1 MSKQPNPAYEPPLT
15 DPREDGVKH
24 WDQLRNEL
32 MITRD
37 MLRAM
42 TAENEA
48 KSRRIDD
55 MNADLK
61 REKDISLR
69 ARNEVI
75 ALRTSLQNVGR
86 MLMAILKEGNLAGRS
101 DDPYQPP
108 VVPVQRDVD
117 LKEMEDLI
125 HGMQGLPAGSRPV
138 APPTVLSGK
147 VPDFLVNADDN
158 GVMSKVTKFEP
169 QR

>member
-1 MSKQPNPAYEPPLT
+1 MAKEPNPAYEPPLT

-32 MITRD
+32 MVTRD

-42 TAENEA
+42 NAENEA

-55 MNADLK
+55 MTADLK

-86 MLMAILKEGNLAGRS
+86 MLLAILKEGNLAGRS

-108 VVPVQRDVD
+108 AVPVQRDVD
-117 LKEMEDLI
+117 MKEMEDLI

-138 APPTVLSGK
+138 APPSVLSDK
-147 VPDFLVNADDN
+147 VPQFLIRSEDTGNVSTLHGFGPPD
-158 GVMSKVTKFEP
+158 
-169 QR
+169 